1 MPLVRTPL
9 PRARWLRSAVLV
21 AASAG
26 LVAAALPA
34 PPPLGIGD
42 PLFPHLGNPGY
53 DVLAYT
59 LDLTYPGVNTKPLAA
74 VTRIDARATEDL
86 ERLNLDFTHGKV
98 SAVTVDGLPAEHTG
112 SGEDLVVTPIVPIDA
127 GEEVEITVT
136 HTSDP
141 TGPADTGGWVRTG
154 DGLAMANQADAA
166 HRVFPSN
173 DHPSDKAWFTF
184 RITAPSEFTVVANG
198 LPEGRVEHGATT
210 TWTYRTRHP
219 MATELAQ
226 VSIGRSTVV
235 HRAGPHGLPV
245 RDVVATADRQLM
257 EPWLRRTPG
266 HLEWMERQVGPY
278 PFETYGVLIADADT
292 GFELETQTLSLF
304 ERGLFTEPAYPEWYV
319 DSVMVHELAH
329 QWFGDSVSPRAWSDL
344 WLNEGHA
351 SWYEALYA
359 EDTAGKSLE
368 RRMKAAYA
376 ASDGW
381 RADGGPP
388 AAPEP
393 PSPDH
398 KISLF
403 RPVVYDGSAL
413 VLYALRQEIGTE
425 AFQRLERRWVTEHR
439 DGTATTADFTALAG
453 EVAGKDLTAFF
464 RGWLYEAKTPA
475 MPGHPDWRS
484 RPVEAAR
491 TAPKPG

>member
-59 LDLTYPGVNTKPLAA
+59 VDLTYPGVNTEPLAA
-74 VTRIDARATEDL
+74 VTRIDARATDDL
-86 ERLNLDFTHGKV
+86 ERLNLDFTHGTV
-98 SAVTVDGLPAEHTG
+98 SAVTVDGLPATYIG
-112 SGEDLVVTPIVPIDA
+112 SGEDLVVTPAVPIDA
-127 GEEVEITVT
+127 GERIRVTVT

-141 TGPADTGGWVRTG
+141 SGPADTGGWVRTG

-173 DHPSDKAWFTF
+173 DHPADKAYFTF
-184 RITAPSEFTVVANG
+184 RVTAPKELTAVANG
-198 LPEGRVEHGATT
+198 LLAGRSTRGATT

-235 HRAGPHGLPV
+235 HRTGPHGLPV
-245 RDVVATADRQLM
+245 RDVVRTADRELM

-278 PFETYGVLIADADT
+278 PFETYGVLVADAET

-304 ERGLFTEPAYPEWYV
+304 ERRLFTEPAYPEWYV

-329 QWFGDSVSPRAWSDL
+329 QWFGDSVSPRTWSDL

-359 EDTAGKSLE
+359 EETAGRSLE
-368 RRMKAAYA
+368 KRMKAAYA

-393 PSPDH
+393 PSPEH

-425 AFQRLERRWVTEHR
+425 AFRRLERRWVADHR
-439 DGTATTADFTALAG
+439 DSTATTADFTALAG
-453 EVAGKDLTAFF
+453 EIAGRDLTAFF

-484 RPVEAAR
+484 RPVEAAG